1 MADGSTRL
9 YGEAMTSWTP
19 GWGSFPAPLL
29 DFWTER
35 HLCTLTTLRPD
46 GRPHVVPVG
55 VALDHEQECAWV
67 ITSGSSR
74 KVRNLL
80 AAGSDGSPVAACAV
94 DGARWST
101 LEGVATV
108 LHDPASVARA
118 CERYAARYR
127 VPRDNPARVAIRIS
141 ASRFTGSASLLE
153 PATGG

>member
-1 MADGSTRL
+1 
-9 YGEAMTSWTP
+9 MTAWTP
-19 GWGSFPAPLL
+19 HWDSFPPPLL

-46 GRPHVVPVG
+46 GCPHVVPVG
-55 VALDHEQECAWV
+55 VALDPERACAWV
-67 ITSGSSR
+67 ISSGTSR

-80 AAGSDGSPVAACAV
+80 AAGDLGEGTGQVAACSV

-101 LEGVATV
+101 LEGTATV

-127 VPRDNPARVAIRIS
+127 EPRVNPARVAIRIEV
-141 ASRFTGSASLLE
+141 ARFTGS
-153 PATGG
+153 TGLFEA